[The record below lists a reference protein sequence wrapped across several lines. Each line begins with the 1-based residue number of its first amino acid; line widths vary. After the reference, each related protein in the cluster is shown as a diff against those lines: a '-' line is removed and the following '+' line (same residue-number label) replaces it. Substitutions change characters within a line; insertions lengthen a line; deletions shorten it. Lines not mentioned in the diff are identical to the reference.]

1 MATPTKQ
8 TQHDGDIDIL
18 AIDTRLIKGPITWAC
33 ARRLSREVNLLL
45 SLYNMILYVIEFL
58 WYFDPKEY
66 GSVAYK
72 RVKSCGAPVNFNSE
86 LEFVLESADNH
97 TLNRW

>member
-58 WYFDPKEY
+58 WYFYHNEHGSNY
-66 GSVAYK
+66 GW
-72 RVKSCGAPVNFNSE
+72 VKSCGAPIDFNSE
-86 LEFVLESADNH
+86 LSSLRN
-97 TLNRW
+97 